1 MNSEKTVQAPHSAK
15 TLIALVDCNNF
26 YASCERVFEPAL
38 YGKPIGVLSNN
49 DGCIIA
55 RSNELKAL
63 NIEMGAPAF
72 QVYPHVKRLGI
83 TLRSSNYA
91 LYGDMSARVIQVLT
105 ELSPSVER
113 YSIDEAF
120 VDLTGMNDQ
129 SVGFCRQL
137 ADTVPR
143 HTGIPV
149 SVGAAPSKTLA
160 KIANHLAKKQAG
172 RNNVCVFDNPD
183 DAELLQ
189 WLKTLPVEE
198 IWGVGKRLGQKLRLK
213 GIETAMDL
221 REANPQQLKKNF
233 SVLVARTQMEL
244 QGTPCIQLDDAPEP
258 KQSIMCSRSFST
270 STNSLND
277 LKAAIR
283 FHCQSACEKL
293 RRQNSLAQA
302 VLVTIRSRSERFKGR
317 AYDASA
323 IALPQASDD
332 TQQILHTAQQ
342 QLEAIYQPGVR
353 YHKAGIMLLDLIP
366 WRPMQLGL
374 LESEQ
379 AALKEE
385 GAKTQKLM
393 QTLDQLNHKMGRHT
407 VAFGLPVEDARWQM
421 KMAHRSPR
429 YTTCWSEIPR
439 VKAC

>member
-1 MNSEKTVQAPHSAK
+1 MTIASTQTRS
-15 TLIALVDCNNF
+15 LIALVDCNNF

-72 QVYPHVKRLGI
+72 QVSPHVKRLGI

-91 LYGDMSARVIQVLT
+91 LYGDMSARVMQVLSDV
-105 ELSPSVER
+105 SPGVER

-120 VDLTGMNDQ
+120 VDLSGMHDQ
-129 SVGFCRQL
+129 SEPFCQDL
-137 ADTVPR
+137 AQRVPR
-143 HTGIPV
+143 LTGIPV

-160 KIANHLAKKQAG
+160 KVANHLAKKQPG
-172 RNNVCVFDNPD
+172 RNNVCVFQSADNP
-183 DAELLQ
+183 ELLRHLQ
-189 WLKTLPVEE
+189 QLPVEE
-198 IWGVGKRLGQKLRLK
+198 IWGVGRRLGQKLRLK

-221 REANPQQLKKNF
+221 REANPQLLRKHF
-233 SVLVARTQMEL
+233 SVLLARTQLEL
-244 QGTPCIQLDDAPEP
+244 QGTPCIQLDEAPEP
-258 KQSIMCSRSFST
+258 KQSIMCSRSFSQ
-270 STNSLND
+270 STNNLND

-283 FHCQSACEKL
+283 FHCQTACEKL

-302 VLVTIRSRSERFKGR
+302 VLVSIRTRSERFKGR
-317 AYDASA
+317 QLDATA

-332 TQQILHTAQQ
+332 TSQILHTAQR
-342 QLEAIYQPGVR
+342 QLEAIYQPGIP
-353 YHKAGIMLLDLIP
+353 YHKAGILLLDLIP
-366 WRPMQLGL
+366 YRPMQLGL

-379 AALKEE
+379 KQLKENE
-385 GAKTQKLM
+385 DKTRHLM
-393 QTLDQLNHKMGRHT
+393 QTLDQLNRRMGKHT
-407 VAFGLPVEDARWQM
+407 VAFGLPVGDARWQM
-421 KMAHRSPR
+421 KMALRSPR
-429 YTTCWSEIPR
+429 YTTRWDEIPV

>member
-1 MNSEKTVQAPHSAK
+1 MQDSVSVQPAMTPSP
-15 TLIALVDCNNF
+15 LVALVDCNNF
-26 YASCERVFEPAL
+26 YASCERVFEPSL
-38 YGKPIGVLSNN
+38 HGKPIGVLSNN

-72 QVYPHVKRLGI
+72 QVFPQVKRLGI

-91 LYGDMSARVIQVLT
+91 LYGDMSARVMQVLA
-105 ELSPSVER
+105 ELSPGVER

-120 VDLTGMNDQ
+120 VDLSGMNEKSRD
-129 SVGFCRQL
+129 FCRQL

-160 KIANHLAKKQAG
+160 KIANHLAKKQPG
-172 RNNVCVFDNPD
+172 RRGVCVFQQAD
-183 DAELLQ
+183 DPELLR
-189 WLKTLPVEE
+189 WLAQLPVAEV
-198 IWGVGKRLGQKLRLK
+198 WGVGKKLAHKLSLK
-213 GIETAMDL
+213 GIHSALDL
-221 REANPQQLKKNF
+221 RQANPQQIRKNF
-233 SVLVARTQMEL
+233 SVLLARTQLEL
-244 QGTPCIQLDDAPEP
+244 QGTPCIRLDEAPEP
-258 KQSIMCSRSFST
+258 KQSIMCSRSFSRAT
-270 STNSLND
+270 GNLKD
-277 LKAAIR
+277 LQAAVR
-283 FHCQSACEKL
+283 FHTQNACEKL
-293 RRQNSLAQA
+293 RAQGSLAQA
-302 VLVTIRSRSERFKGR
+302 ILVSIRSRSEGVQGKP
-317 AYDASA
+317 YSASA
-323 IALPQASDD
+323 IALPQACDD
-332 TQQILHTAQQ
+332 TQQILHLAQQ
-342 QLEAIYQPGVR
+342 QLEYLYQPGVR
-353 YHKAGIMLLDLIP
+353 YYKAGIMLLDLIP

-429 YTTCWSEIPR
+429 YTTCWSDLPK